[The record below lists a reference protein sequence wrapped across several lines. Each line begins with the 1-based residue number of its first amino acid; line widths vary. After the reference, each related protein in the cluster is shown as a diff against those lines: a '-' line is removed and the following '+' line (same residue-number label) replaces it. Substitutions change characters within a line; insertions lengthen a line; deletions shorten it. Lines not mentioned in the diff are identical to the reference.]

1 MKAPNSPKNSKSF
14 LLKPIGYTQKG
25 RILLDRQWEKGL
37 SGLEGFSHLI
47 GLFWMDRAHEPDLL
61 IRPKSRL
68 KFPPIGFLATR
79 TAHRANPLGLTV
91 LKLLKRKG
99 NVLWVKG
106 LDVWDG
112 TPVLDL
118 KPYTKREEAKGFKI
132 PDWVKKLDS
141 LETDPL
147 RKYGT

>member
-1 MKAPNSPKNSKSF
+1 MNPLK
-14 LLKPIGYTQKG
+14 LKPIGVVRQR
-25 RILLDRQWEKGL
+25 RIVLNPKWAKGL
-37 SGLEGFSHLI
+37 KGIEGFSHVI
-47 GLFWMDRAHEPDLL
+47 GLFWMDRAHKPDLL
-61 IRPKSRL
+61 IHPKSRM
-68 KFPPIGFLATR
+68 KFPDIGFLATR
-79 TAHRANPLGLTV
+79 TAHRPNPIGLTV

-106 LDVWDG
+106 LDVWEG

-118 KPYTKREEAKGFKI
+118 KPYTLREEVKGFRI
-132 PDWVKKLDS
+132 PAWIKKLDS